1 MDLQELQYSGV
12 EFLTGFPLT
21 AKGKIKTQELKKFA
35 KELYEIK
42 LKNLS

>member
-1 MDLQELQYSGV
+1 MDLQELQYGGV

-21 AKGKIKTQELKKFA
+21 AKRKIKSPELKKLA

-42 LKNLS
+42 LKI